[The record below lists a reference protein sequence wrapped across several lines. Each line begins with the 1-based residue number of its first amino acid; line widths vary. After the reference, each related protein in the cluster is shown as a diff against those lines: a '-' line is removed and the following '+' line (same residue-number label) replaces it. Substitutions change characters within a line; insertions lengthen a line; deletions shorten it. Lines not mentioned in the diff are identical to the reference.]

1 MHIQESFICGK
12 HTAADCEDG
21 MVITP
26 HFAAVIDGSTSKTPM
41 RLNPT
46 MKNGR
51 FAMLIISDYIQ
62 QMPVCATIDDF
73 CQGVTMRIANE
84 YAQLGITAQMT
95 AHPEER
101 LTASAII
108 YSHQRQE
115 VWMVGDCQ
123 AIIDN
128 KYYDNSKPFEQEIA
142 LQRANLIKNGMSPT
156 EARRTITHQSYA
168 RRTKSTVCRYRW
180 HTYLYA
186 RHSHHPCLP
195 FRGPCLRWLPHSASY
210 PQR

>member
-26 HFAAVIDGSTSKTPM
+26 HFAAVIDGSTSKTPL

-62 QMPVCATIDDF
+62 QMPPCATIDDF

-84 YAQLGITAQMT
+84 YAKLGITAQMT

-101 LTASAII
+101 LTASA
-108 YSHQRQE
+108 
-115 VWMVGDCQ
+115 
-123 AIIDN
+123 AISD
-128 KYYDNSKPFEQEIA
+128 K
-142 LQRANLIKNGMSPT
+142 KNGWWATVKPSSIT
-156 EARRTITHQSYA
+156 NITTIPSLSN
-168 RRTKSTVCRYRW
+168 KK
-180 HTYLYA
+180 
-186 RHSHHPCLP
+186 
-195 FRGPCLRWLPHSASY
+195 
-210 PQR
+210 

>member
-1 MHIQESFICGK
+1 MHIMHIQESFICGK

-26 HFAAVIDGSTSKTPM
+26 HFAAVIDGSTSKTPL

-62 QMPVCATIDDF
+62 QMPPCATIDDF

-84 YAQLGITAQMT
+84 YAKLGITAQMT

-108 YSHQRQE
+108 YSHQLQE
-115 VWMVGDCQ
+115 VWMVGRL
-123 AIIDN
+123 
-128 KYYDNSKPFEQEIA
+128 S
-142 LQRANLIKNGMSPT
+142 
-156 EARRTITHQSYA
+156 
-168 RRTKSTVCRYRW
+168 
-180 HTYLYA
+180 
-186 RHSHHPCLP
+186 SHH
-195 FRGPCLRWLPHSASY
+195 R
-210 PQR
+210 

>member
-62 QMPVCATIDDF
+62 QMPACATIDDF

-115 VWMVGDCQ
+115 VWMVGETGYYLVAEIVNILVDEKYLAEDGNPDLEKMELIVFDPIHHGYIQ
-123 AIIDN
+123 LGEKVGNAFSDGKALYFRHII
-128 KYYDNSKPFEQEIA
+128 
-142 LQRANLIKNGMSPT
+142 
-156 EARRTITHQSYA
+156 
-168 RRTKSTVCRYRW
+168 W
-180 HTYLYA
+180 
-186 RHSHHPCLP
+186 CL
-195 FRGPCLRWLPHSASY
+195 S
-210 PQR
+210 

>member
-62 QMPVCATIDDF
+62 QMPACAT
-73 CQGVTMRIANE
+73 
-84 YAQLGITAQMT
+84 
-95 AHPEER
+95 
-101 LTASAII
+101 
-108 YSHQRQE
+108 
-115 VWMVGDCQ
+115 
-123 AIIDN
+123 IDN

-156 EARRTITHQSYA
+156 EARRTIEPQLIKAMLEGQNRQYA
-168 RRTKSTVCRYRW
+168 VIDGTPIYMPGTRTIPVSRSVVLASDGYPTLHPTLNDSEAALAQQLANDPQNISTFIATKGLVEGNSSFDDRAYISL
-180 HTYLYA
+180 TV
-186 RHSHHPCLP
+186 
-195 FRGPCLRWLPHSASY
+195 
-210 PQR
+210 